1 MKNKKKIIF
10 KKNVSVNLLQ
20 MVKGTL
26 SGPRMETSY
35 HNILRI
41 YQVFVFITLNNYL
54 AVGK

>member
-20 MVKGTL
+20 MVKGIL